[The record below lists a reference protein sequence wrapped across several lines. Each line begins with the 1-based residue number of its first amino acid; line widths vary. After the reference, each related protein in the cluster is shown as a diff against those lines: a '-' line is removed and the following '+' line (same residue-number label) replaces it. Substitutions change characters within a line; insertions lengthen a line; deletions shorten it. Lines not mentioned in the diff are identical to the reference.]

1 MSAYVH
7 RLAGTP
13 PADVRNTYKEPFP
26 LATHFYKMLL
36 KVDNLL
42 ETVKIISFK
51 EMKFWFQRNDITIF
65 LKENDFRL
73 DR

>member
-1 MSAYVH
+1 
-7 RLAGTP
+7 
-13 PADVRNTYKEPFP
+13 
-26 LATHFYKMLL
+26 MLL